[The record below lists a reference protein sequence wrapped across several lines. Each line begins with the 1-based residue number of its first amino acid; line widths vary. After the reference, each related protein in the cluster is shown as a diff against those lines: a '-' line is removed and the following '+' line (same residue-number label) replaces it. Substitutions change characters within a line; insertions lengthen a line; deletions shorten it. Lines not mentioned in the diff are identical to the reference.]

1 MKRGLFCRGV
11 GTADIPVSKTG
22 GGNPVRVQI
31 PPPALYRMKQHS
43 FYNWTSE
50 LAYAI
55 GLITTDG
62 SLSKD
67 KRHIEFTTTDL
78 QLAKLIKRYLSFQ
91 TKIAKKPPSGFG
103 KKFVYR
109 INFGNVKLYKWLEKI
124 GLRNN
129 KTYSLGRLKIPN
141 RYMAD
146 FLRGHLDGD
155 GSVFTYVDRYM
166 IYKGRRYTYHRLY
179 TAFNSNRVGHLKWI
193 QSNIKENL
201 NIKGAL
207 SSYQKKN
214 RKFPMWKLRFAKK
227 ESLKLLCWL
236 YYKPDIPSLK
246 RKRKIVERFLKNSKK
261 L

>member
-1 MKRGLFCRGV
+1 M
-11 GTADIPVSKTG
+11 ADNPVSKTG

-31 PPPALYRMKQHS
+31 PPPALHRMKQDN

-109 INFGNVKLYKWLEKI
+109 INFSNVKL
-124 GLRNN
+124 
-129 KTYSLGRLKIPN
+129 SL
-141 RYMAD
+141 
-146 FLRGHLDGD
+146 
-155 GSVFTYVDRYM
+155 
-166 IYKGRRYTYHRLY
+166 
-179 TAFNSNRVGHLKWI
+179 
-193 QSNIKENL
+193 
-201 NIKGAL
+201 L
-207 SSYQKKN
+207 S
-214 RKFPMWKLRFAKK
+214 KLAR
-227 ESLKLLCWL
+227 
-236 YYKPDIPSLK
+236 
-246 RKRKIVERFLKNSKK
+246 
-261 L
+261 